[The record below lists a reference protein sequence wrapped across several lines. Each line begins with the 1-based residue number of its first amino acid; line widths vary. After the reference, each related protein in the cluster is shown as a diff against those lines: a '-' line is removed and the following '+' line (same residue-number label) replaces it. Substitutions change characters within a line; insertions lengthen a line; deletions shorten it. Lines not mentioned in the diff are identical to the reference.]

1 MYLHVVFPVIV
12 IPDHYNY
19 EKYRSGSIVF
29 SFVLF
34 LRERERECHCCVLL
48 NSVQF
53 CWKHIGSRYEI
64 FSFLFSFGDLL
75 FMQSLDMK
83 TK

>member
-1 MYLHVVFPVIV
+1 MPVVFPVAV
-12 IPDHYNY
+12 ISDHSNY
-19 EKYRSGSIVF
+19 EKYIFGSF
-29 SFVLF
+29 ACSFVLF
-34 LRERERECHCCVLL
+34 LREREIDCHCFVLL

-53 CWKHIGSRYEI
+53 CWRYVGSRYEI
-64 FSFLFSFGDLL
+64 FSFLFSFGDLV